1 VVVGTVGAVLG
12 LKVATIALGY
22 AWTFV
27 KGPILGAQVAFQSAR
42 AGLALLQVQAAA
54 TGTSAGI
61 LSLAWSRMQNG
72 ALGLFAPI
80 KSAAQA
86 FWSMLPAI
94 GATTTALLTNPI
106 TWIVAGIGVAVAGLA
121 LVIRKYWDPI
131 AAYVGGVFEGI
142 RSAVQP
148 AISSLSTALA
158 PLAPIGQAMASVF
171 GFIADGVSRVVGWIG
186 ALLAP
191 VTLSTEAFNSL
202 SASGQSLGSVIGS
215 VLSTAFTVLTLPIRA
230 VGTLVGWV
238 IEGFT
243 ALVSFSPLAL
253 ISAAWQ
259 PVADFMTSLWSG
271 ITATV
276 GQAIDWIAGKIG
288 WVMNAGKQVGDWFG
302 SLFGSDK
309 PASPTATAPATA
321 RPAAVG
327 GTAALVAP
335 RPSVGTAPVGIAP
348 MSAVSPS
355 VAGSRP
361 VTMPAQPLAARGN
374 TSVSLSA
381 PITVNAPPGMD
392 AREIAALI
400 ESRLRTLM
408 RETTRSPAAAMY
420 D

>member
-1 VVVGTVGAVLG
+1 
-12 LKVATIALGY
+12 
-22 AWTFV
+22 
-27 KGPILGAQVAFQSAR
+27 
-42 AGLALLQVQAAA
+42 VQAAT
-54 TGTSAGI
+54 TGASAGI
-61 LSLAWSRMQNG
+61 LSVAWTRIQTG
-72 ALGLFAPI
+72 ALGLIAPI
-80 KSAAQA
+80 KSAALA

-94 GATTTALLTNPI
+94 GATTAALLANPI
-106 TWIVAGIGVAVAGLA
+106 TWIVAGIGAAVAGLA

-131 AAYVGGVFEGI
+131 AAYVGGVFQGI
-142 RSAVQP
+142 RTAVQP
-148 AISSLSTALA
+148 AIASLTTALA
-158 PLAPIGQAMASVF
+158 QLAPIGQAVASVF
-171 GFIADGVSRVVGWIG
+171 GFIADAVSGLVGWVG
-186 ALLAP
+186 DLLAP
-191 VTLSTEAFNSL
+191 VTLSKDEFDSL

-243 ALVSFSPLAL
+243 ALVSFSPLQL

-259 PVADFMTSLWSG
+259 PVAEFMTGLWSG

-276 GQAIDWIAGKIG
+276 GQAIDWIAGKMG

-302 SLFGSDK
+302 SLIKSDK
-309 PASPTATAPATA
+309 PSTPTASVSTSL

-327 GTAALVAP
+327 GTVSLAAP
-335 RPSVGTAPVGIAP
+335 RPSVGTAPVGITS
-348 MSAVSPS
+348 MSAGSPS
-355 VAGSRP
+355 VASARP
-361 VTMPAQPLAARGN
+361 VTMLAQPLAARGN

-392 AREIAALI
+392 AREISTLI
-400 ESRLRTLM
+400 ESRLRALM

>member
-1 VVVGTVGAVLG
+1 L
-12 LKVATIALGY
+12 I
-22 AWTFV
+22 
-27 KGPILGAQVAFQSAR
+27 
-42 AGLALLQVQAAA
+42 
-54 TGTSAGI
+54 
-61 LSLAWSRMQNG
+61 
-72 ALGLFAPI
+72 API
-80 KSAAQA
+80 KSAALA
-86 FWSMLPAI
+86 FWAMLPAI
-94 GATTTALLTNPI
+94 GATTVALLANPI
-106 TWIVAGIGVAVAGLA
+106 TWIVVGIGAAVAGLA

-142 RSAVQP
+142 RAGVQP
-148 AISSLSTALA
+148 VISSLTTALA
-158 PLAPIGQAMASVF
+158 PLAPIGTVIANVF
-171 GFIADGVSRVVGWIG
+171 GFIADAVSGLVGWFG
-186 ALLAP
+186 DLLAP
-191 VTLSTEAFNSL
+191 VTLSKDEFDSL

-243 ALVSFSPLAL
+243 ALVSFSPLQL

-259 PVADFMTSLWSG
+259 PVADFMTGLWSG

-276 GQAIDWIAGKIG
+276 GQAIDWIASKIG

-302 SLFGSDK
+302 SLFGGEK
-309 PASPTATAPATA
+309 PVASTTTVAASP

-327 GTAALVAP
+327 STASLTAP
-335 RPSVGTAPVGIAP
+335 RLSVGAAPVSISS
-348 MSAVSPS
+348 MSAGNP
-355 VAGSRP
+355 P
-361 VTMPAQPLAARGN
+361 VTSARPLSMPAQPLAPRGN

-408 RETTRSPAAAMY
+408 RETARSPAAAMY

>member
-1 VVVGTVGAVLG
+1 MCLAKNIPDEPFSIFTSGINIAMELTR
-12 LKVATIALGY
+12 KPKITIYL
-22 AWTFV
+22 
-27 KGPILGAQVAFQSAR
+27 
-42 AGLALLQVQAAA
+42 
-54 TGTSAGI
+54 TG
-61 LSLAWSRMQNG
+61 
-72 ALGLFAPI
+72 
-80 KSAAQA
+80 
-86 FWSMLPAI
+86 
-94 GATTTALLTNPI
+94 
-106 TWIVAGIGVAVAGLA
+106 
-121 LVIRKYWDPI
+121 
-131 AAYVGGVFEGI
+131 
-142 RSAVQP
+142 
-148 AISSLSTALA
+148 
-158 PLAPIGQAMASVF
+158 GQ
-171 GFIADGVSRVVGWIG
+171 
-186 ALLAP
+186 LNQ
-191 VTLSTEAFNSL
+191 NSL
-202 SASGQSLGSVIGS
+202 SASGQSLGAVIGG

-259 PVADFMTSLWSG
+259 PVADFMTGLWSG

-321 RPAAVG
+321 RPA
-327 GTAALVAP
+327 TAGNTVSLVAP
-335 RPSVGTAPVGIAP
+335 RPSVVAIPVGIAS
-348 MSAVSPS
+348 MSVGSTS
-355 VAGSRP
+355 VASARP

-400 ESRLRTLM
+400 ESRLRALV
-408 RETTRSPAAAMY
+408 RETNRSPAAAMY

>member
-1 VVVGTVGAVLG
+1 
-12 LKVATIALGY
+12 
-22 AWTFV
+22 
-27 KGPILGAQVAFQSAR
+27 
-42 AGLALLQVQAAA
+42 
-54 TGTSAGI
+54 
-61 LSLAWSRMQNG
+61 
-72 ALGLFAPI
+72 
-80 KSAAQA
+80 
-86 FWSMLPAI
+86 MLPAI
-94 GATTTALLTNPI
+94 GATTAALLANPI
-106 TWIVAGIGVAVAGLA
+106 TWIVASIGVAVAGLA

-142 RSAVQP
+142 RSAIQP
-148 AISSLSTALA
+148 AITSLSTALA
-158 PLAPIGQAMASVF
+158 PLAPIGQAVASVF

-191 VTLSTEAFNSL
+191 VTLSTEEFNSL
-202 SASGQSLGSVIGS
+202 SASGQSLGAVIGG
-215 VLSTAFTVLTLPIRA
+215 VLSTAFTLLTLPIRA
-230 VGTLVGWV
+230 VDTLVGWV

-259 PVADFMTSLWSG
+259 PVADFMTGLWSG

-288 WVMNAGKQVGDWFG
+288 WVMEAGSKAGNWFG
-302 SLFGSDK
+302 SIFGSDK

-321 RPAAVG
+321 RPAALG

-348 MSAVSPS
+348 MSAGSTS
-355 VAGSRP
+355 VAGARP
-361 VTMPAQPLAARGN
+361 VTMPAQPLAVRGN

-400 ESRLRTLM
+400 ESRLRALV
-408 RETTRSPAAAMY
+408 RETNRSPAAAMY

>member
-1 VVVGTVGAVLG
+1 
-12 LKVATIALGY
+12 
-22 AWTFV
+22 
-27 KGPILGAQVAFQSAR
+27 
-42 AGLALLQVQAAA
+42 LALLQVQAAT
-54 TGTSAGI
+54 TGASAGL
-61 LSLAWSRMQNG
+61 LSVAWARIQKG
-72 ALGLFAPI
+72 ALGLLAPI
-80 KSAAQA
+80 KSAALA

-94 GATTTALLTNPI
+94 GATTAALLANPI
-106 TWIVAGIGVAVAGLA
+106 TWIVAGIGAAVAGLA

-142 RSAVQP
+142 RSAMQP

-158 PLAPIGQAMASVF
+158 PLAPIGTLIANVF
-171 GFIADGVSRVVGWIG
+171 GFIADGASRVVGWIG
-186 ALLAP
+186 RLLAP
-191 VTLSTEAFNSL
+191 VTLSTEEFNSL
-202 SASGQSLGSVIGS
+202 SASGQSLGAVIGG

-238 IEGFT
+238 IEGFQLLT
-243 ALVSFSPLAL
+243 SFSPLTL

-259 PVADFMTSLWSG
+259 PVADFMTGLWSG
-271 ITATV
+271 ITTTV

-302 SLFGSDK
+302 SLFGGEK
-309 PASPTATAPATA
+309 QAAPTSTAPTSS
-321 RPAAVG
+321 RPAAIGSATSLTV
-327 GTAALVAP
+327 P
-335 RPSVGTAPVGIAP
+335 RPSVGTAPVGMTPLAAGNPAAANTRP
-348 MSAVSPS
+348 MA
-355 VAGSRP
+355 
-361 VTMPAQPLAARGN
+361 MPAQPLAARGN

-400 ESRLRTLM
+400 ESRLRALM

>member
-1 VVVGTVGAVLG
+1 L
-12 LKVATIALGY
+12 
-22 AWTFV
+22 
-27 KGPILGAQVAFQSAR
+27 
-42 AGLALLQVQAAA
+42 
-54 TGTSAGI
+54 
-61 LSLAWSRMQNG
+61 LSLAWTRIQTS
-72 ALGLFAPI
+72 ALGLIAPI
-80 KSAAQA
+80 KSAAVA

-94 GATTTALLTNPI
+94 GATTAALLANPI
-106 TWIVAGIGVAVAGLA
+106 TWIVAGIGVAVASLA
-121 LVIRKYWDPI
+121 LVIRKYWGPI

-142 RSAVQP
+142 RAAVQP

-158 PLAPIGQAMASVF
+158 PLAPMGTAIANVF

-186 ALLAP
+186 QLFAP
-191 VTLSTEAFNSL
+191 VTLTQDEFASL
-202 SASGQSLGSVIGS
+202 SASGQSLGAVIGG
-215 VLSTAFTVLTLPIRA
+215 VLSTAFTVLTLPIRT

-259 PVADFMTSLWSG
+259 PVADFMTGLWSG

-276 GQAIDWIAGKIG
+276 GQAIDWIANKIG
-288 WVMNAGKQVGDWFG
+288 WAINAGKQVGDWFG
-302 SLFGSDK
+302 SLFGSEK
-309 PASPTATAPATA
+309 QAAPTSTAPTSS
-321 RPAAVG
+321 RPAAMG
-327 GTAALVAP
+327 GTAALAAS
-335 RPSVGTAPVGIAP
+335 RPAVGTAPVGITP
-348 MSAVSPS
+348 MSAGSPA
-355 VAGSRP
+355 VANTRP
-361 VTMPAQPLAARGN
+361 MAMPAQPLAARGN

-400 ESRLRTLM
+400 ESRLRALM

>member
-1 VVVGTVGAVLG
+1 
-12 LKVATIALGY
+12 
-22 AWTFV
+22 
-27 KGPILGAQVAFQSAR
+27 
-42 AGLALLQVQAAA
+42 
-54 TGTSAGI
+54 
-61 LSLAWSRMQNG
+61 M
-72 ALGLFAPI
+72 
-80 KSAAQA
+80 
-86 FWSMLPAI
+86 
-94 GATTTALLTNPI
+94 
-106 TWIVAGIGVAVAGLA
+106 
-121 LVIRKYWDPI
+121 
-131 AAYVGGVFEGI
+131 
-142 RSAVQP
+142 
-148 AISSLSTALA
+148 
-158 PLAPIGQAMASVF
+158 F
-171 GFIADGVSRVVGWIG
+171 GFIADSVSRVVGWVG

-191 VTLSTEAFNSL
+191 VTLSSEEFNSL
-202 SASGQSLGSVIGS
+202 SASGHSLGAVIGG
-215 VLSTAFTVLTLPIRA
+215 VLSTAFTVLMLPIRA

-243 ALVSFSPLAL
+243 ALVTFSPLAL

-259 PVADFMTSLWSG
+259 PVADFMTGLWSG

-276 GQAIDWIAGKIG
+276 GQAIGWIAGKIG

-309 PASPTATAPATA
+309 PASPTATAPGTP

-327 GTAALVAP
+327 RTAALAAP

-348 MSAVSPS
+348 MSAGSPS
-355 VAGSRP
+355 VAGARP
-361 VTMPAQPLAARGN
+361 VSMPAQPLAARGN

-400 ESRLRTLM
+400 ESRLRALV

>member
-1 VVVGTVGAVLG
+1 
-12 LKVATIALGY
+12 
-22 AWTFV
+22 
-27 KGPILGAQVAFQSAR
+27 
-42 AGLALLQVQAAA
+42 
-54 TGTSAGI
+54 
-61 LSLAWSRMQNG
+61 
-72 ALGLFAPI
+72 
-80 KSAAQA
+80 
-86 FWSMLPAI
+86 
-94 GATTTALLTNPI
+94 
-106 TWIVAGIGVAVAGLA
+106 
-121 LVIRKYWDPI
+121 
-131 AAYVGGVFEGI
+131 
-142 RSAVQP
+142 
-148 AISSLSTALA
+148 
-158 PLAPIGQAMASVF
+158 
-171 GFIADGVSRVVGWIG
+171 
-186 ALLAP
+186 

>member
-1 VVVGTVGAVLG
+1 
-12 LKVATIALGY
+12 
-22 AWTFV
+22 
-27 KGPILGAQVAFQSAR
+27 
-42 AGLALLQVQAAA
+42 
-54 TGTSAGI
+54 
-61 LSLAWSRMQNG
+61 
-72 ALGLFAPI
+72 
-80 KSAAQA
+80 
-86 FWSMLPAI
+86 MLPAI
-94 GATTTALLTNPI
+94 GATTAALLANPI

-191 VTLSTEAFNSL
+191 VTLSTEEFNSL
-202 SASGQSLGSVIGS
+202 SASGQSLGSVIGG

-238 IEGFT
+238 IKGFT
-243 ALVSFSPLAL
+243 ALVSFSPLQL

-259 PVADFMTSLWSG
+259 PVADFMTGLWSG

-288 WVMNAGKQVGDWFG
+288 WVMNAGKQVGAWFG
-302 SLFGSDK
+302 SLFGSGQ
-309 PASPTATAPATA
+309 PGSTAG
-321 RPAAVG
+321 RPAAS
-327 GTAALVAP
+327 A
-335 RPSVGTAPVGIAP
+335 RPVSVG
-348 MSAVSPS
+348 SAVSSLSGASSLP
-355 VAGSRP
+355 AGSP
-361 VTMPAQPLAARGN
+361 ALAMPMPAQPLTARGN
-374 TSVSLSA
+374 TNVSLSA

-400 ESRLRTLM
+400 ESRLRALM

>member
-1 VVVGTVGAVLG
+1 
-12 LKVATIALGY
+12 
-22 AWTFV
+22 
-27 KGPILGAQVAFQSAR
+27 
-42 AGLALLQVQAAA
+42 
-54 TGTSAGI
+54 
-61 LSLAWSRMQNG
+61 
-72 ALGLFAPI
+72 
-80 KSAAQA
+80 
-86 FWSMLPAI
+86 MLPAI
-94 GATTTALLTNPI
+94 GATTAALLANPI
-106 TWIVAGIGVAVAGLA
+106 TWIVAGIGAAVAGLA

-142 RSAVQP
+142 RSAMQP
-148 AISSLSTALA
+148 AITSLSTALA
-158 PLAPIGQAMASVF
+158 PLAPIGTLIANVF

-186 ALLAP
+186 QLLAP
-191 VTLSTEAFNSL
+191 VTLSTEEFNTL
-202 SASGQSLGSVIGS
+202 SASGQSLGAVIGG

-238 IEGFT
+238 INGFT

-259 PVADFMTSLWSG
+259 PVADFMTGLWSG

-288 WVMNAGKQVGDWFG
+288 WVMEAGKQVGDWFG
-302 SLFGSDK
+302 SLFGGEK
-309 PASPTATAPATA
+309 QAVPTSTAPTSL
-321 RPAAVG
+321 RPAALGSATSLTV
-327 GTAALVAP
+327 P
-335 RPSVGTAPVGIAP
+335 RPSVGTAPVGVMP
-348 MSAVSPS
+348 MPTGSP
-355 VAGSRP
+355 AEANARP
-361 VTMPAQPLAARGN
+361 MAMPAQPLAARGN

-400 ESRLRTLM
+400 ESRLRALM